1 MKAEK
6 KVSIQGDFRGALY
19 VHNKLSEKVNN
30 KVHPKTFALC
40 YLKNHW
46 EVIFYGFPMFCALV

>member
-19 VHNKLSEKVNN
+19 VHNKLSEKVN
-30 KVHPKTFALC
+30 KMSTPKPLHSVTLRIIG
-40 YLKNHW
+40 K
-46 EVIFYGFPMFCALV
+46 